1 MTEGIKVICA
11 DLPIDL
17 ESIELVPIGDVHE
30 GEDMFDL
37 DLFDN
42 IIRYVLAKPN
52 RYVILNGD
60 LLNNAIKTS
69 VSDTYEETSTPEQQ
83 IGTIA
88 FRLMQIKYRILAM
101 GSGNHEERTLKLTGI
116 DPSRYLA
123 VRLGIEERYSSNS
136 FVLFLRFGQLK
147 PACKGKEWKA
157 SYSIFVQHGYGG
169 GKKNGSK
176 LNNLNDSDQIIAD
189 ADLYIMG
196 HTHTPIANVK
206 STFVCDQRNNKVVRK
221 NKYYLMHNAYLSFG
235 GYGLRQ
241 GFSPA
246 SKEITYATLS
256 IFEGKKRISLT
267 IGI

>member
-1 MTEGIKVICA
+1 MNEGIKVICA
-11 DLPIDL
+11 DLPIDID
-17 ESIELVPIGDVHE
+17 SIELVPIGDVHE

-37 DLFDN
+37 EMFDGL
-42 IIRYVLAKPN
+42 IQYVLEKPN

-69 VSDTYEETSTPEQQ
+69 VSDSYGENDPEREL
-83 IGTIA
+83 GTIA
-88 FRLMQIKYRILAM
+88 YRLKQIKHRILAM

-136 FVLFLRFGQLK
+136 FVLFLRFGELREK
-147 PACKGKEWKA
+147 ITDKKRPAVYK
-157 SYSIFVQHGYGG
+157 IFVQHGYGG

-206 STFVCDQRNNKVVRK
+206 STFICDTRNNKVLRQ
-221 NKYYLMHNAYLSFG
+221 NKYFLMHNAFMKFG
-235 GYGLRQ
+235 GYGLRY
-241 GFSPA
+241 GYSPA
-246 SKEITYATLS
+246 ATEVTYATLS
-256 IFEGKKRISLT
+256 IRKGKKRIALT

>member
-1 MTEGIKVICA
+1 MNEGIKVICA

-17 ESIELVPIGDVHE
+17 DSIEVIPIGDVHE

-37 DLFDN
+37 DLFDS
-42 IIRYVLAKPN
+42 IIRYVLEKPN

-83 IGTIA
+83 IGTVA
-88 FRLMQIKYRILAM
+88 FRLMKIKDRILAM

-123 VRLGIEERYSSNS
+123 VRLGIEDRYSSNS
-136 FVLFLRFGQLK
+136 FVLFLRFGQLRDK
-147 PACKGKEWKA
+147 ITDKKRPAVYK
-157 SYSIFVQHGYGG
+157 IFVQHGYGG

-206 STFVCDQRNNKVVRK
+206 STFVCDTRNNKVLRQ
-221 NKYYLMHNAYLSFG
+221 NKYFLMHNAYLKFG
-235 GYGLRQ
+235 GYGLRY

-256 IFEGKKRISLT
+256 IQKGKKRVALT

>member
-1 MTEGIKVICA
+1 MSEGIKVVNVT
-11 DLPIDL
+11 LPSEL
-17 ESIELVPIGDVHE
+17 ESLEIIPIGDVHE
-30 GEDMFDL
+30 GEEMFDL
-37 DLFDN
+37 DLFDGL
-42 IIRYVLAKPN
+42 IRYILEKPN

-69 VSDTYEETSTPEQQ
+69 VSDTYGNNNPEEE
-83 IGTIA
+83 IGTIV
-88 FRLMQIKYRILAM
+88 FRLSQIKDRILAM

-136 FVLFLRFGQLK
+136 FMLFVTLGHFRTPNK
-147 PACKGKEWKA
+147 YNNYANV
-157 SYSIFVQHGYGG
+157 YSIFVQHGYGG

-176 LNNLNDSDQIIAD
+176 LNNLNDSDQIVSN

-206 STFVCDQRNNKVVRK
+206 SSFVADTRHGTIKRQ
-221 NKYYLMHNAYLSFG
+221 NKYFLMHNAFMRFG
-235 GYGLRQ
+235 GYGLRF
-241 GFSPA
+241 GYSPA
-246 SKEITYATLS
+246 ATEITYATLS
-256 IFEGKKRISLT
+256 GTKKKISLT